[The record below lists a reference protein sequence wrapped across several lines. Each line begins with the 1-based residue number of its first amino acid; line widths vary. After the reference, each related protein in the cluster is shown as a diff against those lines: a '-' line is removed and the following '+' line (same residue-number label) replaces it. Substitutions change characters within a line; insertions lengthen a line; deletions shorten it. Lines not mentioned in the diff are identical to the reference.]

1 MKRVRFGRAAA
12 TLSVALVLVL
22 VLGHGNDA
30 RATGFLD
37 DVEDGRDAVAS
48 SAAAGV
54 PDAAARAA
62 AVQGLVATRSP
73 ASAGFTIGA
82 VLAALDA
89 DVARGPVTRP
99 RGERTVVEQQVREL
113 LAAQAE
119 AGIGNRAL
127 CLLSGRAEPKSLE
140 RQVRLVEPRWS
151 CDRH

>member
-12 TLSVALVLVL
+12 TLFVLVL
-22 VLGHGNDA
+22 AHGNDA
-30 RATGFLD
+30 RAAGFLD
-37 DVEDGRDAVAS
+37 EVADGRHAVTS
-48 SAAAGV
+48 SAAAAV
-54 PDAAARAA
+54 PDAGTRAA
-62 AVQGLVATRSP
+62 AVQGLVAARSP

-89 DVARGPVTRP
+89 DLARDPGTRP
-99 RGERTVVEQQVREL
+99 RGERTLVEQQVREL

>member
-1 MKRVRFGRAAA
+1 MMRARPGRAAA
-12 TLSVALVLVL
+12 TLSLALVLAFAT
-22 VLGHGNDA
+22 GGGA
-30 RATGFLD
+30 RAAGFLD
-37 DVEDGRDAVAS
+37 DVEAGRHAVAS
-48 SAAAGV
+48 SAAAAV

-62 AVQGLVATRSP
+62 ALHGLVASRSP

-89 DVARGPVTRP
+89 DLAQDPGTRS
-99 RGERTVVEQQVREL
+99 RGERTLVEQQVREL

-127 CLLSGRAEPKSLE
+127 CLLSARAEPKSLE